1 MRGWRKGGPLRAEGA
16 NILDLEKKKTLENWG
31 LNFQGVFFLKGIP

>member
-16 NILDLEKKKTLENWG
+16 KILDLEKKKLEKWD
-31 LNFQGVFFLKGIP
+31 LDY